1 MGLVFIF
8 LLIICFVGF
17 LSWGLTTSE
26 DKTEKTGNML
36 AGLVISTVVL
46 SVVSAFTVG
55 DSYSTYID
63 LRKNLAVIE
72 QYKEAVE
79 LYAEKGVQEFRPGSA
94 SSNEF
99 TDLKYN
105 NYQTQIGEM
114 IREMRDSIVEYNT
127 LFTSKKVLDD
137 SFMFSWFIYLPDNM
151 KAIKMADYIN

>member
-1 MGLVFIF
+1 MGLVFVF
-8 LLIICFVGF
+8 LFTICFVSF
-17 LSWGLTTSE
+17 LSWWLTESE
-26 DKTEKTGNML
+26 IKAEKTGNMF
-36 AGLVISTVVL
+36 AGFIISTVVL
-46 SVVSAFTVG
+46 SIVSIFVVA

-72 QYKEAVE
+72 QYKETVE

-105 NYQTQIGEM
+105 NYQTQIGKM
-114 IREMRDSIVEYNT
+114 IREMRDSIVKYNT
-127 LFTSKKVLDD
+127 LFTSKKVLND
-137 SFMFSWFIYLPDNM
+137 SFMFSWYIYLPDDM

>member
-1 MGLVFIF
+1 VSIF
-8 LLIICFVGF
+8 
-17 LSWGLTTSE
+17 
-26 DKTEKTGNML
+26 
-36 AGLVISTVVL
+36 VV
-46 SVVSAFTVG
+46 A

-72 QYKEAVE
+72 QYKETVE

-105 NYQTQIGEM
+105 NYQTQIGKM
-114 IREMRDSIVEYNT
+114 IREMRDSIVKYNT
-127 LFTSKKVLDD
+127 LFTSKKVLND
-137 SFMFSWFIYLPDNM
+137 SFMFSWYIYLPDDM